1 MNKRFA
7 SRRASE
13 HFVLKNTFRLIEKS
27 LFFFLPAPNSIIGMF
42 CQLSRLI
49 TRKANKLKCLHA
61 EIQII
66 ESEKK
71 Q

>member
-27 LFFFLPAPNSIIGMF
+27 LFFLPAPNSIIGMF

-61 EIQII
+61 EIQIV
-66 ESEKK
+66 ESGKK